1 MFDKHNMFFRFR
13 MNSRQDMKSGIIV
26 VLLLMSAW
34 LVAGDSIQA
43 PAQVFLKTWK
53 VTGMQAT
60 VDTIPVDT
68 AHLNFQLDNAID
80 RFSIANSY
88 RGNLGSPIQSKLYF
102 DRPQQHEFI
111 FADAYYPYL
120 HQLESTT
127 FYNTKTP
134 FSSLYYLTGGTN
146 YYEDEQF
153 RFLFT
158 ANANRKFNMGIVL
171 DYLFARGEYTSL
183 ASKRFGGSIFGTYS
197 GKNYSATGVVTTNNH
212 SNYENGGITDTAYIN
227 GSINYPPQNIPV
239 NIRGFSNLKLNQLFY
254 NHSYSLGI
262 ERPVRINE
270 DSVRMEY
277 VPVTIFAHTLNISD
291 YRKRYFEPSVEK
303 DFYENTFFEGK
314 ETNDTAAY
322 RSISNRVSVSMAEE
336 FNKWLKF
343 GLSAYLENGIERFVY
358 QIDTI
363 VWNHTNSSTKAGAI
377 LSRDNG
383 KFLRYNFSGELTF
396 LGRRAG
402 DFALNASLKGTIPL
416 GKHQLNLDASGLVR
430 SETPSYFTSYYH
442 SNHFKWDA
450 DFEKLYRTQLN
461 GRLSVPVLRF
471 ALKASVENIS
481 NLIYFD
487 RKAMPVQFTGNVQV
501 LAANL
506 KQDFKAGKFTLEN
519 NVVYQLSSHQE
530 YLPLPTL
537 TLFHNLYY
545 DGLWFKVLSVQ
556 MGVDLRYHTLYYAPS
571 YMPATGQFHVQD
583 QKRIGNYPLMNV
595 YVNAHLKRTRFFA
608 QYYHVNNLFMK
619 GDYYSM
625 PYYPLYPAQF
635 RMGLTWNF
643 YD

>member
-1 MFDKHNMFFRFR
+1 MFDKLNTLFLFRKI
-13 MNSRQDMKSGIIV
+13 NRQFMKSSFLTAF
-26 VLLLMSAW
+26 LLISVW
-34 LVAGDSIQA
+34 LIADDSI
-43 PAQVFLKTWK
+43 PSTPTVFLKTWK
-53 VTGMQAT
+53 LSGMQAS

-68 AHLNFQLDNAID
+68 AHINFQLDNPID
-80 RFSIANSY
+80 RFSISNSY

-102 DRPQQHEFI
+102 DRPQQNEFI

-171 DYLFARGEYTSL
+171 DYLFARGEYENL
-183 ASKRFGGSIFGTYS
+183 ASKRFGGSIFGSYS
-197 GKNYSATGVVTTNNH
+197 GKNYAATGVISTNNH
-212 SNYENGGITDTAYIN
+212 SNFENGGISDTAYIN

-239 NIRGFSNLKLNQLFY
+239 NIKGFSNLKLNQLFY

-262 ERPVRINE
+262 DRPVRINE
-270 DSVRMEY
+270 DSVKMEY
-277 VPVTIFAHTLNISD
+277 VPVTIFAHTLKISD
-291 YRKRYFEPSVEK
+291 YQKRYYEPSVEK
-303 DFYENTFFEGK
+303 DFYENTFFTDK
-314 ETNDTAAY
+314 ITNDTSAY
-322 RSISNRVSVSMAEE
+322 RLISNRVSVSLAEE
-336 FNKWLKF
+336 YNKWLKF
-343 GLSAYLENGIERFVY
+343 GLSAYAENEIERFVY
-358 QIDTI
+358 QIDTV

-377 LSRDNG
+377 LSKDKG
-383 KFLRYNFSGELTF
+383 KFLRYNFAGELTF

-402 DFALNASLKGTIPL
+402 DFLLNANLNGTIPI
-416 GKHQLNLDASGLVR
+416 GKHQLKLDASGLVR
-430 SETPSYFTSYYH
+430 SETPSYFISYYH
-442 SNHFKWDA
+442 SNHFKWEK

-471 ALKASVENIS
+471 ELKATIENIS

-487 RKAMPVQFTGNVQV
+487 GNALPDQFTGNVQV

-506 KQDFKAGKFTLEN
+506 KQDFKVGKFTLEN
-519 NVVYQLSSHQE
+519 NAVYQLSSHQE

-545 DGLWFKVLSVQ
+545 NGLWFKVLSVQ
-556 MGVDLRYHTLYYAPS
+556 MGVDVRYHSLYFTPS
-571 YMPATGQFHVQD
+571 YMPATGQFYVQN
-583 QKRIGNYPLMNV
+583 QKKTGNYPLMNV

>member
-1 MFDKHNMFFRFR
+1 
-13 MNSRQDMKSGIIV
+13 
-26 VLLLMSAW
+26 
-34 LVAGDSIQA
+34 
-43 PAQVFLKTWK
+43 
-53 VTGMQAT
+53 
-60 VDTIPVDT
+60 
-68 AHLNFQLDNAID
+68 
-80 RFSIANSY
+80 
-88 RGNLGSPIQSKLYF
+88 
-102 DRPQQHEFI
+102 
-111 FADAYYPYL
+111 
-120 HQLESTT
+120 
-127 FYNTKTP
+127 
-134 FSSLYYLTGGTN
+134 
-146 YYEDEQF
+146 
-153 RFLFT
+153 
-158 ANANRKFNMGIVL
+158 
-171 DYLFARGEYTSL
+171 
-183 ASKRFGGSIFGTYS
+183 
-197 GKNYSATGVVTTNNH
+197 
-212 SNYENGGITDTAYIN
+212 
-227 GSINYPPQNIPV
+227 
-239 NIRGFSNLKLNQLFY
+239 
-254 NHSYSLGI
+254 
-262 ERPVRINE
+262 
-270 DSVRMEY
+270 
-277 VPVTIFAHTLNISD
+277 
-291 YRKRYFEPSVEK
+291 
-303 DFYENTFFEGK
+303 
-314 ETNDTAAY
+314 
-322 RSISNRVSVSMAEE
+322 
-336 FNKWLKF
+336 
-343 GLSAYLENGIERFVY
+343 
-358 QIDTI
+358 
-363 VWNHTNSSTKAGAI
+363 
-377 LSRDNG
+377 
-383 KFLRYNFSGELTF
+383 LTF

-471 ALKASVENIS
+471 ALKASVENVS

-608 QYYHVNNLFMK
+608 QYYHINNLFMK